1 PWDVDP
7 DRLSWLPGLDH
18 VRRAVRTEVPAL
30 VRPRRLPPGRRLA
43 ATARHLG
50 VGVAVWAGGKR
61 RRARTPDG
69 RTESVADLSRRLRRA
84 AERLGPAY
92 IKLGQI
98 ISSGEGVFPEPLV
111 AEFKKCRD
119 QVPPETWETVRRVV
133 EEDLGR
139 PLEAVFAR
147 FEHRPVAAAS
157 IAQVHAAVLRTG
169 EEVVV
174 KVQRPQVARLVRE
187 DLAGMA

>member
-1 PWDVDP
+1 MTDLELGAFSDRGPWEVEA
-7 DRLSWLPGLDH
+7 DRLSWLPGLAH
-18 VRRAVRTEVPAL
+18 VRAAVRAEVPAL
-30 VRPRRLPPGRRLA
+30 VTPRKLPPGSRMA
-43 ATARHLG
+43 VTVRHLG
-50 VGVAVWAGGKR
+50 LGLAVWAVGKR
-61 RRARTPDG
+61 RRG
-69 RTESVADLSRRLRRA
+69 GTESVADLSRRLRRA

-157 IAQVHAAVLRTG
+157 IAQVHAAVLRT
-169 EEVVV
+169 
-174 KVQRPQVARLVRE
+174 
-187 DLAGMA
+187 